1 MYIGRKLLFFL
12 WWSLSWTQGSEVVG
26 GTAFS
31 SLFFSSLYFYPL
43 NIFPSLLDA
52 PFLSRA
58 TPTLISSGQFISKVY
73 LRGCL
78 WLLLMLMYHHF
89 ILTFDQLIL
98 FRVLFMRE
106 RGERYQGAQLWKLHY
121 KIWESSHTCPLDTN
135 HTMWLC
141 VPMTAEM
148 NCRQRVDGSST
159 RQKQLRTRRLGDY
172 AAIQLHTYF
181 YPSGMWRHM

>member
-43 NIFPSLLDA
+43 NIFPSLVDA

-58 TPTLISSGQFISKVY
+58 TPTPISSGQIISKVY

-78 WLLLMLMYHHF
+78 WHLLMLIYHHF

-98 FRVLFMRE
+98 FRVLLVSK
-106 RGERYQGAQLWKLHY
+106 GEKGIKEPSCGSYIIKSE
-121 KIWESSHTCPLDTN
+121 K
-135 HTMWLC
+135 
-141 VPMTAEM
+141 VPIY
-148 NCRQRVDGSST
+148 V
-159 RQKQLRTRRLGDY
+159 L
-172 AAIQLHTYF
+172 
-181 YPSGMWRHM
+181 

>member
-58 TPTLISSGQFISKVY
+58 TPTPISSGQIISKVY

-78 WLLLMLMYHHF
+78 WHLLMLIYHHF

-106 RGERYQGAQLWKLHY
+106 GGERYQGAQLWKLHY
-121 KIWESSHTCPLDTN
+121 KIWESSHICPLDTN

-141 VPMTAEM
+141 VPINDSRDEQLLAE
-148 NCRQRVDGSST
+148 G
-159 RQKQLRTRRLGDY
+159 
-172 AAIQLHTYF
+172 
-181 YPSGMWRHM
+181 